1 MASALRP
8 ALRRAPIPKYD
19 LVFQVT
25 DWYVPEADYDIPRS
39 YGGGGGQGED
49 VAPPP
54 EFEVV
59 MFGVTEKG
67 HSVTCRVTDF
77 QPYFY
82 VQLPKAMWKGK
93 ADSEIQRAV
102 TALGAKLKEGK
113 TSALT
118 WDIPKRKWVPR
129 SFESRILP
137 WRLKDHL
144 VSVTMVKRR
153 EFYGYTAETM
163 FPFAKITVKSLA
175 AFSSLRK
182 YFGDQWILKTG
193 YRPYESHLDPFL
205 RFIHERN
212 IAPCGWVRL
221 PANAYVIEG
230 GDVARTQYVVSVP
243 WKKVFP
249 VNLNK
254 IAPLLVAS
262 FDIECSS
269 SHGDFPL
276 AIKDYKKLAQDLVS
290 AAVVEG
296 HARLEEV
303 VEWLTAAFK
312 TGMTTPKGAEINRVY
327 TKTRPDPTWL
337 EGAIATVA
345 PGVVAALSKAAGFAA
360 DWDAC
365 NDAEEEGPSDAI
377 DPVMDPAE
385 KRKLGTVSQ
394 QRTRL
399 ENEVVALLGV
409 AKERR
414 SGVEWTG
421 AFATAPLQGDLV
433 IQIGTTVHRY
443 GSDEIIYRHIATLGT
458 CDAIEGADV
467 DVYDTEAGMLQG
479 WKATLGEIDP
489 DILIGYNIF
498 GFDMD
503 YMWKRAH
510 ELGLA
515 GTFGESM
522 GRFTQR
528 CFNRIREQKLSSS
541 ALGDNLLRYFPI
553 DGVVSVDLLKVMQRD
568 HKLDSYK
575 LDSVASIFLGDN
587 KADLKPREIF
597 EKFGGTSADRAEI
610 ARYCLQDCALVNRL
624 LHKLK
629 VLENNI
635 GMGNVCSVPLSYLF
649 LRGQGIK
656 IFSLVAKKCREKK
669 TIIPVIHEPRPFG
682 IEIEEVDNGVGYEG
696 AIVLEPKEGIY
707 LDTPITVLD
716 YSSLYPSSMIERNL
730 SHDCF
735 VVDPEYV
742 EIGKEAGATFTTV
755 TYDLFEGVGDKK
767 TKVGSQSC
775 TFAQL
780 PPDADGN
787 PRKGIIPEILMD
799 LIAMRK
805 KTKKKIEYETVEARV
820 NGGSETVRYAG
831 LAKRC
836 ENGDMKLFDVD
847 LGATKHIDA
856 ADVVNVT
863 QTYSSF
869 EQAVL
874 DAMQLAYKVTANSLY
889 GQIGS
894 RTSQVYWKDIAACTT
909 ATGRERIM
917 MAKKFMEDEY
927 GADVIYGDSVTGDTA
942 IMVRDKTTGMVEI
955 KTMETM
961 SDAWVDYENF
971 RPWDP
976 ERTEKSQAK
985 FDGQVWANG
994 KWADVVR
1001 VIRHKVNKKMY
1012 RVNTFQGCVD
1022 VTEDHSIV
1030 ALNGTKIKPTE
1041 CVIGETDILH
1051 SFPCEFVEK
1060 GHVLPQYVKVG
1071 NTPTDLGDATK
1082 QCSKCT
1088 TVRPRGMFYYAK
1100 GKITKTCK
1108 ICIKKQACERL
1119 GKEFNGTVNHKVLYY
1134 DVPSR
1139 ELTKEEAWVMGIFF
1153 GDGSCGRYE
1162 PACGVKNSWAVNN
1175 SNLDYLHRTMD
1186 YLKMV
1191 EPSEVVTFKILDTME
1206 SSNVYKLVPVGS
1218 LEYMVQ
1224 KYRPLFY
1231 DKDKY
1236 KKVPPIILNATKEVK
1251 EWFLE
1256 GYLTAD
1262 GCKKYLAQGRAN
1274 FACKGKIGAMGL
1286 YYILK
1291 SLGRKRMRVNINPEK
1306 ENIYFIGDIV
1316 AEQYFHDKGNKVMKI
1331 QDLPDVAEGQFVY
1344 DIETTE
1350 GKFNGGVGS
1359 IVLFNTDSV
1368 MVKFPTISVS
1378 GEPLT
1383 GKAALPLAIAAGQ
1396 RASREIKRIMPPPQS
1411 LEYEKTMYPFILFSK
1426 KRYVGNL
1433 YEDDA
1438 NKKPKQKSMGI
1449 ALKRRDYAPIVKIIY
1464 GGILDR
1470 ILNDHDLGAAV
1481 TFLKEQLER
1490 LVSGHAP
1497 LEELIISKTLRGS
1510 YKNPLQIAHKVLA
1523 DRMGERD
1530 AGNKPAANDRVP
1542 YVYFV
1547 PPPGVEVHL
1556 QGDRIE
1562 NPDYIREHR
1571 LTPDYRHY
1579 ITNQILKPVSQIF
1592 ALCVEKLPDYKFAP
1606 GYWQE
1611 RAVELETH
1619 GIYGGHPRKIKDRI
1633 TTLRTRC
1640 VEDILFESYVSRLQ
1654 EVTLADDKK
1663 RGLKKKTMHGPPTA
1677 LPMPVAVANSVPLDP
1692 PVVVTVNV
1700 ECQKGKGGKYVLS
1713 TTATH
1718 ALAGA
1723 EVQLWAET
1731 KEYPRTRLYNK
1742 SVLTVT
1748 GAETAL
1754 DYLSRECEDA
1764 ITRCGMCFKITDPG
1778 TLRLWKLALDLC
1790 HTLEEKLEA
1799 AADQCDETECAR
1811 LRELTRFSRLALAC
1825 EKVAYVFG

>member
-8 ALRRAPIPKYD
+8 ALRRAPTPKYD

-49 VAPPP
+49 EAPPPP

-93 ADSEIQRAV
+93 ADSEIQRSV

-144 VSVTMVKRR
+144 VSVTLVKRR

-249 VNLNK
+249 VSLNK

-296 HARLEEV
+296 HARLDDV
-303 VEWLTAAFK
+303 TEWLTAAFK
-312 TGMTTPKGAEINRVY
+312 MGMITPKGAEINRVY

-337 EGAIATVA
+337 EGAIASVA

-365 NDAEEEGPSDAI
+365 NDAEEEGGDAGPVDAI

-597 EKFGGTSADRAEI
+597 EKFGGTSADRADI

-805 KTKKKIEYETVEARV
+805 KTKKKIEYETVEV
-820 NGGSETVRYAG
+820 VGGLRYAG

-847 LGATKHIDA
+847 LGATKHVDA

-917 MAKKFMEDEY
+917 MGKKFVEDEY
-927 GADVIYGDSVTGDTA
+927 GAEVIYGDSVASYTPVY
-942 IMVRDKTTGMVEI
+942 VR
-955 KTMETM
+955 
-961 SDAWVDYENF
+961 
-971 RPWDP
+971 
-976 ERTEKSQAK
+976 
-985 FDGQVWANG
+985 ANG
-994 KWADVVR
+994 KLDICTVEEVAVRYGGSRWIACVEEGRQTKEACELDGVDTWTEQGWTKLHR
-1001 VIRHKVNKKMY
+1001 VIRHELADHKQMM
-1012 RVNTFQGCVD
+1012 RVLTHTGLVD
-1022 VTEDHSIV
+1022 VTDDHSLLGRDGSMLTPKTV
-1030 ALNGTKIKPTE
+1030 SVGTELMHHP
-1041 CVIGETDILH
+1041 
-1051 SFPCEFVEK
+1051 
-1060 GHVLPQYVKVG
+1060 LPSC
-1071 NTPTDLGDATK
+1071 DFSARLFTK
-1082 QCSKCT
+1082 
-1088 TVRPRGMFYYAK
+1088 A
-1100 GKITKTCK
+1100 
-1108 ICIKKQACERL
+1108 QAR
-1119 GKEFNGTVNHKVLYY
+1119 
-1134 DVPSR
+1134 
-1139 ELTKEEAWVMGIFF
+1139 VMGFFF
-1153 GDGSCGRYE
+1153 GDGSCGSY
-1162 PACGVKNSWAVNN
+1162 ACPSGAKSSWALNN
-1175 SNLDYLHRTMD
+1175 AGEDMIDEYLELCDDAYPQFDWVAMPT
-1186 YLKMV
+1186 L
-1191 EPSEVVTFKILDTME
+1191 E
-1206 SSNVYKLVPVGS
+1206 SSGVYKISPRTQFYGTIKSFVDMYRGMMYYRKAKVIPYGILHGSQEIREAFWQGLYDADGDKDAVTRIDQKNQISAAHITWLADSLGWKVSINTRDDKPNVYRMNLTKSYQRKNAYAIKKLGLISYEGFVYDLTTENHHFSAGIGKLVCHNTDSIFVKFPV
-1218 LEYMVQ
+1218 
-1224 KYRPLFY
+1224 R
-1231 DKDKY
+1231 D
-1236 KKVPPIILNATKEVK
+1236 
-1251 EWFLE
+1251 
-1256 GYLTAD
+1256 
-1262 GCKKYLAQGRAN
+1262 
-1274 FACKGKIGAMGL
+1274 
-1286 YYILK
+1286 
-1291 SLGRKRMRVNINPEK
+1291 
-1306 ENIYFIGDIV
+1306 
-1316 AEQYFHDKGNKVMKI
+1316 DKGN
-1331 QDLPDVAEGQFVY
+1331 L
-1344 DIETTE
+1344 
-1350 GKFNGGVGS
+1350 
-1359 IVLFNTDSV
+1359 
-1368 MVKFPTISVS
+1368 
-1378 GEPLT
+1378 LT

-1562 NPDYIREHR
+1562 NPDYIREHN

-1654 EVTLADDKK
+1654 EVTLADDRK
-1663 RGLKKKTMHGPPTA
+1663 RGLKKKAMHGPPTA
-1677 LPMPVAVANSVPLDP
+1677 LPMPVAVANAVPLDP

-1718 ALAGA
+1718 LVTGSGP
-1723 EVQLWAET
+1723 EPTTLWAET

-1778 TLRLWKLALDLC
+1778 TLRLWKQSLDLC

-1799 AADQCDETECAR
+1799 AAEQCDETECAR